1 MIDLKNKVALVT
13 GSTSG
18 IGLAMAKSLAAQGCN
33 VMLNGF
39 GDADKIE
46 TIRAAMESEHGVK
59 VAYNGA
65 NMAQPAEIR
74 ALVQDTVD
82 TLGGLNILINNAG
95 IQRVHP
101 IDEFPDQDWDD
112 IIAINMSSVFHS
124 MKAAIPHMRKADWG
138 RIINTASVHGLVGSV
153 HKAAYVAAKHG
164 VVGMTKVVALETAQE
179 NITCN
184 AICPGWV
191 RTELIEE
198 QIKIRADKL
207 GVSSDEASKDILREK
222 QPSMNFVKTDD
233 LANLVLFLCS
243 PAANQITGAELPVD
257 GGWTAQ

>member
-1 MIDLKNKVALVT
+1 MIDLRDKVAVVT

-18 IGLAMAKSLAAQGCN
+18 IGLAMAQGLAAQGCN

-39 GDADKIE
+39 GDEDKIE
-46 TIRAAMESEHGVK
+46 QIRASMEKDHNVK
-59 VAYNGA
+59 VSYSSA
-65 NMAQPAEIR
+65 NMAKPDEIR
-74 ALVQDTVD
+74 TLIQETVD
-82 TLGGLNILINNAG
+82 TFGSLNILINNAG

-101 IDEFPDQDWDD
+101 IEDFPEQDWDD
-112 IIAINMSSVFHS
+112 IIAINLSSVFHT
-124 MKAAIPHMRKADWG
+124 MKAAVPHMRQADWG

-164 VVGMTKVVALETAQE
+164 VVGMTKVVALETAE
-179 NITCN
+179 DNITCN

-191 RTELIEE
+191 HTELIDE

-207 GVSSDEASKDILREK
+207 DVSKDEAEKDILREK
-222 QPSMNFVKTDD
+222 QPSMNFVKTED

-243 PAANQITGAELPVD
+243 PAANQMTGAELPVD